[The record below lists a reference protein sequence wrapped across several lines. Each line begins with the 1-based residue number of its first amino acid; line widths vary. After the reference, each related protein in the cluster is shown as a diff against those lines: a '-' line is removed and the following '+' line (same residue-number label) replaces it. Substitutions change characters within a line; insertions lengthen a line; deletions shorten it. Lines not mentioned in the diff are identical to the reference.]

1 MVITGAGG
9 LLMTTPSVSEVLP
22 LARLVSCV
30 TAPAEDPGSMRKLT
44 STSRPLLCKERTL
57 PPCSCKRRW
66 RQPAAVPSPSVT
78 RPLASARA
86 RRPLPVV
93 LAAVV
98 LGAVGIVPPPI
109 DEPTVRPASG
119 PER

>member
-1 MVITGAGG
+1 
-9 LLMTTPSVSEVLP
+9 MTTPRVSEVLP
-22 LARLVSCV
+22 LARRLVSCV
-30 TAPAEDPGSMRKLT
+30 TAPAEDPGSMRKLI
-44 STSRPLLCKERTL
+44 STSRALLCKERRL

-66 RQPAAVPSPSVT
+66 RQPAAVPSPSLT
-78 RPLASARA
+78 PPLASARA
-86 RRPLPVV
+86 RRPLLVV

-98 LGAVGIVPPPI
+98 LAAVGIVSPPI